1 MSVITWEVVGDHFLI
16 NQASNSILDCNEG
29 NAVEEKLEE
38 PEDRLIKEEEIE
50 ICIIQDEERVDVK
63 KETCTCIL
71 TSTCEETFHG
81 EPELQQMLGR
91 KDEPEPE
98 QTDKEPV
105 EGSAFQEDDQRGVKR
120 ETDTFMVTP
129 SCEPEPNSDIVQD
142 RNFSCEVCGAYL
154 LPDVGF
160 ILDRQHR
167 TNNHPSIHY
176 QTHLLPVRS

>member
-16 NQASNSILDCNEG
+16 NQVNNSILDCNEG

-38 PEDRLIKEEEIE
+38 PEARLIKEEEIE
-50 ICIIQDEERVDVK
+50 VCIIQDDERVDVK
-63 KETCTCIL
+63 KETRTSIL

-91 KDEPEPE
+91 KNEPE
-98 QTDKEPV
+98 QIDKEPV
-105 EGSAFQEDDQRGVKR
+105 EGSAFQEDDQRGVKQ
-120 ETDTFMVTP
+120 EMDTFMVTP
-129 SCEPEPNSDIVQD
+129 SCEPEPNSDIVHD
-142 RNFSCEVCGAYL
+142 RNFACEVCGAYL
-154 LPDVGF
+154 LPDVRF

-176 QTHLLPVRS
+176 QTCLFPVGS